1 MAAVPGHAPGKLQ
14 GKKKT
19 NLFPCLSDLFISS
32 VEIEVPVIFERP
44 LYNMFEY
51 DNTHFL
57 HINANAKG
65 TKVLIITRI
74 YFQCTT
80 ESLISF
86 RTLDSTAVFQEVY
99 RRRIYYPEQYCRRT
113 V

>member
-86 RTLDSTAVFQEVY
+86 RTLD
-99 RRRIYYPEQYCRRT
+99 
-113 V
+113 